1 MSTDS
6 RVAEPANAP
15 GDLTALESTLKT
27 ATARSPN
34 AAAHTTTAKQN
45 DTVAKPEWIEDKFW
59 TGDLNESSQKQAQAY
74 KPLQST
80 LGRMANDLGTQRKLT
95 DQILALDKRTND
107 DGAPAKPA
115 APKVDPRA
123 LVDDPTATLD
133 AYWQQ
138 REATLRK
145 EFEERQAQT
154 NIAAAENAFRAKHS
168 DFDVVTGDPKF
179 GTWVSSSPLRK
190 RAAALAAQG
199 NYVIADELLTE
210 YKAINGKAPP
220 AADDANRGS
229 NDTAATDAARKAALE
244 SAAQSGGGTGSA
256 KGGQIYRRAD
266 LIKLKIEKPN
276 VYSDPSFQNEIL
288 RAYAEG
294 RVK

>member
-15 GDLTALESTLKT
+15 GDLTALESTLKN
-27 ATARSPN
+27 ATAGKPDASAP
-34 AAAHTTTAKQN
+34 TGTSKQS
-45 DTVAKPEWIEDKFW
+45 DDASKPDWIEDKFW
-59 TGDLNESSQKQAQAY
+59 NGDLTESMQKQAQAY

-95 DQILALDKRTND
+95 DQILALDKRPDTST
-107 DGAPAKPA
+107 PSAKTP
-115 APKVDPRA
+115 PKVDPRA

-138 REATLRK
+138 REAALRK
-145 EFEERQAQT
+145 EFEDRQAQS
-154 NIAAAENAFRAKHS
+154 NIVAAEHAFRTKHG
-168 DFDVVTGDPKF
+168 DFDAVTSDPKF
-179 GTWVSSSPLRK
+179 ASWVKSSPLRT
-190 RAAALAAQG
+190 RAAALAGQG

-210 YKAINGKAPP
+210 YKALNGKAPAP
-220 AADDANRGS
+220 AEDPNRGS
-229 NDTAATDAARKAALE
+229 DDAATDAARKAALE
-244 SAAQSGGGTGSA
+244 SAAQSGGAGSGA
-256 KGGQIYRRAD
+256 KGPVYRRAD
-266 LIKLKIEKPN
+266 LIKLKMEKPQ
-276 VYSDPSFQNEIL
+276 VYSDPTFQNEIL